1 MEKVF
6 PPPAGILTGFVIFD
20 HTVAYTSMHVEQP
33 FSFQTNFMT
42 GHNLFELYKT
52 YPETWDEM
60 CHEQNIRSQ
69 YGQVY
74 NDFSKYPLETLQQ
87 KDKLAGELFMNQ
99 GITFTVY
106 SDNAGIERIF
116 IKYGIS

>member
-1 MEKVF
+1 
-6 PPPAGILTGFVIFD
+6 
-20 HTVAYTSMHVEQP
+20 
-33 FSFQTNFMT
+33 
-42 GHNLFELYKT
+42 
-52 YPETWDEM
+52 M

-106 SDNAGIERIF
+106 SDEAGIEKIFPFDIIPRI
-116 IKYGIS
+116 ITGKEWDVVEKGIQQRLTALNMFLKDVYND